1 MIAWFDGALLPLG
14 GVSIPATDRGFLL
27 GDGFFETMAACNG
40 QVIRF
45 NDHMDRLE
53 NTAAF
58 LKTPLRYTRAEITAA
73 IHDVLIA
80 NGLANKRA
88 ALRLT
93 VTRGS
98 GPRGIL
104 PPLDICP
111 HMLIS
116 ASEAP
121 DHFPAAK
128 VKTVSLCRNE
138 KSPTSRIK
146 SLCYMDNILAM
157 QEAKE
162 AGADEALM
170 LNTTGK
176 IAEGS
181 ISNIF
186 FLQGKNL
193 LTPSVEDGA
202 LPGVMR
208 KTVLSVAAQMALS
221 VQEASLTPDIIQTC
235 DEAFLTNSLFRLRAI
250 FEIDGRAIPSQTK
263 GDQLLNKIKEV
274 EKTA

>member
-27 GDGFFETMAACNG
+27 GDGFFETMAASNG

-53 NTAAF
+53 DTAAF
-58 LKTPLRYTRAEITAA
+58 LKTPLRYTRADITAA

-80 NGLANKRA
+80 NGLTNKRA

-146 SLCYMDNILAM
+146 SLCYLDNILAM
-157 QEAKE
+157 QDAKE
-162 AGADEALM
+162 AGADEALL
-170 LNTTGK
+170 LNTTGN

-186 FLQGKNL
+186 FIQGNSL
-193 LTPSVEDGA
+193 LTPSVKDGA

-208 KTVLSVAAQMALS
+208 KTVLSVAEKMGLS
-221 VQEASLTPDIIQTC
+221 VQEASLAPDIIQTC
-235 DEAFLTNSLFRLRAI
+235 DEAFLTNSLFRLRPI
-250 FEIDGRAIPSQTK
+250 LEIDGRAMPSQTMC
-263 GDQLLNKIKEV
+263 DQLHKKIKET
-274 EKTA
+274 EQPI

>member
-1 MIAWFDGALLPLG
+1 MIAWFDAELLPLG

-27 GDGFFETMAACNG
+27 GDGFFETMAATDG

-45 NDHMDRLE
+45 NAHMDRLE
-53 NTAAF
+53 ETAAF
-58 LKTPLRYTRAEITAA
+58 LKTPLRYTRGDIAAA
-73 IHDVLIA
+73 IQDVLTA
-80 NGLANKRA
+80 NGLNDKRA

-93 VTRGS
+93 ITRGS

-128 VKTVSLCRNE
+128 VKTVSLRRNE

-162 AGADEALM
+162 AGADEALL
-170 LNTTGK
+170 LNTIGN

-186 FLQGKNL
+186 FIQGNDL
-193 LTPSVEDGA
+193 LTPSIEDGA

-208 KTVLSVAAQMALS
+208 KTVLSVATLMGLTAQ
-221 VQEASLTPDIIQTC
+221 ETSLTPEIIQSC
-235 DEAFLTNSLFRLRAI
+235 DEAFLTNSLFRLRTI
-250 FEIDGRAIPSQTK
+250 LEIDGRAIPSQAMC
-263 GDQLLNKIKEV
+263 DQLHQKIKET
-274 EKTA
+274 EQQA